1 VSDPSTY
8 VVDNPATG
16 EAYATRR
23 LASATEARDVLR
35 AAAAA
40 QRHWARTTVEERA
53 ALVERFAVAIE
64 ARLEEIARDLTGQM
78 GKPIQE
84 ARGEVRTLVDR
95 ARKTA
100 ALAAQALAPQDLP
113 PKEGFLRRI
122 VREPVGVVLDIPAW
136 NYPLLTAVNVIVPAL
151 LAGNA
156 VIVKHSRRTPLCGMH
171 FERGFAE
178 AGAPPD
184 LVRALDA
191 DHAVTAS
198 LIAEP
203 QLGYVGFTGSVAGG
217 REIYKAVAGQRFIDC
232 GLELGGKDPAY
243 VRADADLDFAVP
255 NLAEG
260 AFYNTGQ
267 SCCAIERI
275 YVHESRYRDFVD
287 AFVKVTASTY
297 KPGDP
302 MANDT
307 TLGAMA
313 QASAARTLTAQ
324 VDDAVAKGGKLLLG
338 GKPTTVNG
346 RGRFFEATVVSDTT
360 EPMEIMAEE
369 SFGPVIG
376 ISSVANDDEAV
387 RRMNQNLYGLTAS
400 IWSKDVE
407 RSLDL
412 ASRVEAGT
420 LFLNRCDYLDPELP
434 WTGYKDSGKGSTL
447 SAVGLVCFTRPK
459 SIHFRLPPSPK
470 S

>member
-1 VSDPSTY
+1 MSDQSY
-8 VVDNPATG
+8 AVDNPATG
-16 EAYATRR
+16 ETYCTRD
-23 LASATEARDVLR
+23 LASADEAKALVKRS
-35 AAAAA
+35 AAA
-40 QRHWARTTVEERA
+40 QRRWGRTTIAERV
-53 ALVERFAVAIE
+53 ALVERFADATL
-64 ARLEEIARDLTGQM
+64 ARLEEIARDITGQM

-84 ARGEVRTLVDR
+84 ARGEVRTMVER
-95 ARKTA
+95 ARKSA
-100 ALAAQALAPQDLP
+100 ALAERALAAQELP
-113 PKEGFLRRI
+113 AKEGFLRRI

-136 NYPLLTAVNVIVPAL
+136 NYPLLTAVNAIVPAL
-151 LAGNA
+151 LAGNS
-156 VIVKHSRRTPLCGMH
+156 VIVKHSRRTPLCGVH
-171 FERGFAE
+171 FERAFRE
-178 AGAPPD
+178 AGAPED

-198 LIAEP
+198 MIALPE
-203 QLGYVGFTGSVAGG
+203 LGYVGFTGSVAGG

-287 AFVKVTASTY
+287 AFVENTRATY
-297 KPGDP
+297 EPGDP
-302 MANDT
+302 MADGT

-313 QASAARTLTAQ
+313 QASAAKTLTAQ
-324 VDDAVAKGGKLLLG
+324 IEDAVAKGARLLLG
-338 GKPTTVNG
+338 GKPATVNG
-346 RGRFFEATVVSDTT
+346 KGRFFEATVVADATN
-360 EPMEIMAEE
+360 PMEIMAEE

-376 ISSVANDDEAV
+376 IAPVKDDEDAV
-387 RRMNQNLYGLTAS
+387 AKMNDNLYGLTAS
-400 IWSKDVE
+400 IWSRDVDT
-407 RSLDL
+407 SMVL
-412 ASRVEAGT
+412 ASRIEAGT

-447 SAVGLVCFTRPK
+447 SAIGIVAFTRPK
-459 SIHFRLPPSPK
+459 SIHFRLPKP
-470 S
+470 

>member
-1 VSDPSTY
+1 MSERSY
-8 VVDNPATG
+8 AVDNPATG
-16 EAYATRR
+16 DTYCTRT
-23 LASATEARDVLR
+23 LASADEARVVLR
-35 AAAAA
+35 SAAAA
-40 QRHWARTTVEERA
+40 QRHWARVTVEERA
-53 ALVERFAVAIE
+53 ALVDRFADAIQ
-64 ARLEEIARDLTGQM
+64 ARLEEIARDITGQM

-84 ARGEVRTLVDR
+84 ARGEVRTLIDR
-95 ARKTA
+95 ARKSA
-100 ALAAQALAPQDLP
+100 ALAASALAPQELP

-122 VREPVGVVLDIPAW
+122 LREPVGVVLDIPAW

-171 FERGFAE
+171 FERGFRE
-178 AGAPPD
+178 AGAPED

-191 DHAVTAS
+191 DHAVTAA

-203 QLGYVGFTGSVAGG
+203 SIGYVGFTGSVAGG
-217 REIYKAVAGQRFIDC
+217 REIYKTVAAQCFIDC

-287 AFVKVTASTY
+287 AFVANTKATY
-297 KPGDP
+297 APGDP
-302 MANDT
+302 MADGT

-313 QASAARTLTAQ
+313 QASAADALTHQ
-324 VDDAVAKGGKLLLG
+324 VEEAVAKGGKLLLG
-338 GKPTTVNG
+338 GAPATVG
-346 RGRFFEATVVSDTT
+346 GKGRFFEATVVSDVTDR
-360 EPMEIMAEE
+360 MEIMAEE

-376 ISSVANDDEAV
+376 ITSVRDDDEAV
-387 RRMNQNLYGLTAS
+387 RRMNDNAYGLTAS
-400 IWSKDVE
+400 IWSRDVD
-407 RSLDL
+407 RSLEL
-412 ASRVEAGT
+412 ASRVDAGT

-447 SAVGLVCFTRPK
+447 SAIGIVAFTRPK
-459 SIHFRLPPSPK
+459 SIHFRLPASK
-470 S
+470 SA